1 MPNNSLTPVMRSYLS
16 DLFNAHKN
24 NSEIIDHFCGDDDEI
39 VKNFF
44 DQIQDVLK
52 TNLVFKT
59 EAELKEDRENF
70 YRSMEGF

>member
-1 MPNNSLTPVMRSYLS
+1 
-16 DLFNAHKN
+16 
-24 NSEIIDHFCGDDDEI
+24 